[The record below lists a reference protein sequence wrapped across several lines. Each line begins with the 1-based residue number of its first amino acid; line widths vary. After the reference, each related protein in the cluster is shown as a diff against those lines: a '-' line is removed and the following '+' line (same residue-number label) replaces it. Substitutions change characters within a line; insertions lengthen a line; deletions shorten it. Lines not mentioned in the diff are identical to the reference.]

1 MLQRN
6 PSDIV
11 RQASTSSIVWGIL
24 LIVLG
29 VVVVGFPVHT
39 AFAVS
44 VVIAWTLVL
53 VGVVQLIIGFQAHRA
68 GTLVWKLL
76 VGLAYIC
83 FGVYLRAHATLGVV
97 SLALLLATLFL
108 IAGIFDIVMF
118 FQMRATQ
125 GSIWVLIDGIVTL
138 LLGLV
143 IYRHWPSGSAW
154 VLGTLVGISMIVN
167 GFTRVM
173 LSMVVRRA
181 TAAGSSSLR
190 NAA

>member
-29 VVVVGFPVHT
+29 IVVVGFPVHT

-83 FGVYLRAHATLGVV
+83 FGVYLRAHPTLGVV